1 MNMNTLAR
9 PFPLAITL
17 PRWRPGMGLTI
28 IKCVAFGPLVGGLPY
43 NVFLF
48 PIPFSYLLG
57 LAPAIVGG
65 GIYAW
70 WLHAPGKRYPT
81 PVMRA
86 AFGALFGTIACVLT
100 MTVFEWVNSPAGAR
114 PFSIAAYH
122 IWYVLHGTFAGLV
135 LGAPSLFKPRLT
147 KRSVRNLIVAA
158 LAIAAFVLVARL
170 LAEGVVPN
178 IFNQRPAAS
187 LLARSPAVHLI
198 AAADC
203 KQATTAWQLTSAQV
217 SVEAAE
223 EAQARG
229 LPAPALSTF
238 GAVTCETIPD

>member
-1 MNMNTLAR
+1 
-9 PFPLAITL
+9 
-17 PRWRPGMGLTI
+17 MGLTI

-43 NVFLF
+43 NIFLF

-65 GIYAW
+65 GMYAW
-70 WLHAPGKRYPT
+70 WLHAPGKRHPT
-81 PVMRA
+81 LAMRA
-86 AFGALFGTIACVLT
+86 AFGALFGTLACVLT
-100 MTVFEWVNSPAGAR
+100 LTIFEWVNAPATAR
-114 PFSIAAYH
+114 PFSIAGYH
-122 IWYVLHGTFAGLV
+122 IWYVLHGTFAGFV

-147 KRSVRNLIVAA
+147 KRSVRNLMLAA

-178 IFNQRPAAS
+178 VFNQRPTAS
-187 LLARSPAVHLI
+187 PLARSPAVHLI

-203 KQATTAWQLTSAQV
+203 KQATAARQAASAQAR
-217 SVEAAE
+217 VEAAE

-238 GAVTCETIPD
+238 GTVTCETIPD